1 MTEAA
6 DAHPHRSPVVLVVAA
21 DERSAEVTIERQ
33 TRVVSG
39 TTPKET
45 RNAALDL
52 VADYAAH
59 LGRSVLVNARD
70 VNGAWQLIV
79 SPTGVVRAAGGREV
93 ALMADRPR
101 RRGRAGRIAAVAAG
115 GVVVLAVLGGGGFAA
130 VRYLPGALADDP
142 AAGPEQPTVTLQAR
156 QAPPGFT
163 EQAQWRLPMRDGTQP
178 DVSPAGDRAALVDVD
193 GRLRVVGPGGQTAWS
208 ADLPLPAD
216 EMSGPPRFVTVDGDQ
231 GVAVVGPD
239 RLWVWPSGG
248 GEPRAYELPEGAE
261 VTFAGAGPLVMA
273 EGRPSIPSGAELA
286 PVTKPEGS
294 GALLSDG
301 GRVLTAVVR
310 GPWVWV
316 APDGTREEVRPR
328 TPEGAGDL
336 AEVLTA
342 GGDTLVTSWRVPGAE
357 DRRVLAL
364 HDAADG
370 TVRAAAEVPAQ
381 AAADDAPW
389 THGEA
394 VAVYG
399 PVVFDLATGTGAV
412 LEGFASASAAGE
424 VAFGE
429 LDGAQVAVTA
439 GADPIELEGDVARP
453 WGLLDGRAVV
463 VAGGD
468 LYALLPE

>member
-6 DAHPHRSPVVLVVAA
+6 DSHPHRSPVVLVVAA

-33 TRVVSG
+33 TRVVFG
-39 TTPKET
+39 ATPKET

-101 RRGRAGRIAAVAAG
+101 RGRAGRIAAVAAG
-115 GVVVLAVLGGGGFAA
+115 GVVVLALLGGGGFAA
-130 VRYLPGALADDP
+130 VRYLPDALAGGP
-142 AAGPEQPTVTLQAR
+142 TAAPERPTVTMQAR

-163 EQAQWRLPMRDGTQP
+163 EQARWRLPMRDGAQP
-178 DVSPAGDRAALVDVD
+178 DVSPEGDRVALVDVD
-193 GRLRVVGPGGQTAWS
+193 GRLRVVGPDGETAWS

-216 EMSGPPRFVTVDGDQ
+216 EMTGPPRFVAAGDGQ
-231 GVAVVGPD
+231 GVAVVGEG
-239 RLWVWPSGG
+239 RLWVWPPGG

-273 EGRPSIPSGAELA
+273 DGRPSIPSGGELA
-286 PVTKPEGS
+286 PVEKPEGS

-301 GRVLTAVVR
+301 RRVLTAVVR

-316 APDGTREEVRPR
+316 APDGTREEVEPAA
-328 TPEGAGDL
+328 PQGAGELD
-336 AEVLTA
+336 EVLTA
-342 GGDTLVTSWRVPGAE
+342 GGDTLVASWRVPGAD

-370 TVRAAAEVPAQ
+370 TVRAAAEVPAG
-381 AAADDAPW
+381 AAADDADW
-389 THGEA
+389 AHGEA

-399 PVVFDLATGTGAV
+399 PVVFDLATGTGTV
-412 LEGFASASAAGE
+412 LEGFAPASAAGE
-424 VAFGE
+424 VAFGD
-429 LDGAQVAVTA
+429 LDGAPVAVTA
-439 GADPIELEGDVARP
+439 DAAPIELEGDVARP